1 MKRIIFALFLLVSTF
16 GVHAVLADPV
26 AVIVNS
32 ANNQNLSMEDVKS
45 IYSDK
50 NISWQGG
57 GRIAVYNLPVEE
69 EAAEQFAHKVLGVTA
84 SSAAAAEANR
94 VMSNVSRN
102 PAQIKRAALVASIV
116 SKAPNAIG
124 YVPKNE
130 IEGKSGIRVL
140 FTLE

>member
-16 GVHAVLADPV
+16 GMRAVLADPV

-50 NISWQGG
+50 TISWQGG

-69 EAAEQFAHKVLGVTA
+69 EAAELFARKVLGVSA

-102 PAQIKRAALVASIV
+102 PAQIKRAALVVSIV
-116 SKAPNAIG
+116 AKAPNAIG
-124 YVPKNE
+124 YVPKDA
-130 IEGKSGIRVL
+130 IEGKSGIRIL